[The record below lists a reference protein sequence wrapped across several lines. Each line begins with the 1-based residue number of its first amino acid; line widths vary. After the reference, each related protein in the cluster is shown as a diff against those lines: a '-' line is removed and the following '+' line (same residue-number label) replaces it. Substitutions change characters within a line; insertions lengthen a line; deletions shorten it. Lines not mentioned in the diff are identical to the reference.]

1 MAGRTQMEHIQ
12 FGTMNG
18 KLCKTRAGHLLALPE
33 TIDRAAELR
42 APNQIA
48 EYAYDLAALFSSF
61 YETCHILTEPDPEQR
76 ASWLSLTSVVRRA
89 LELLLDLLGIE
100 IPARM

>member
-18 KLCKTRAGHLLALPE
+18 KNGKPYKTRAGDLLALPE
-33 TIDRAAELR
+33 TINRAAELR

-48 EYAYDLAALFSSF
+48 EYAYDLATLFSSF
-61 YETCHILTEPDPEQR
+61 YETT
-76 ASWLSLTSVVRRA
+76 TY
-89 LELLLDLLGIE
+89 
-100 IPARM
+100 